1 MKKFAAFLSAALIL
15 AGCAGVYA
23 AAGTEADPLISLS
36 WLNSHYI
43 PEAVRQAE
51 AQIDARTL
59 TVYQSVLSGLT
70 SAGAPDTPAADP
82 AGLSDRRLKRGDVL
96 TLPAGSTVMLL
107 AGSASI
113 SYSSGGTVVD
123 LTAGQALPA
132 GAAAAAFHRLLAAE
146 NTTAAVTV
154 TSDTAVLSTEGAYTL
169 SPSGNVDYHAL
180 ADALAELGL
189 FRGTGAAYGS
199 GYELESAPTRVV
211 GLVMFLRLIGEE
223 QAALACTEA
232 NPFADTPAWCERYV
246 AYAYTKGYPKGVGA
260 GSGGQL
266 YFGPDAALSAGE
278 YMTFL
283 LRALGYSDSGAAAD
297 FSWSTA
303 LSFALERG
311 VVNPAEYQSLTAGP
325 FLRAQVAYLSLYALT
340 APTKD
345 ADTLAS
351 RLADRGVVDEAEL
364 YTTLNAVALER
375 LGS

>member
-169 SPSGNVDYHAL
+169 SP
-180 ADALAELGL
+180 AEMWIITPWRMPWQSWDFFG
-189 FRGTGAAYGS
+189 
-199 GYELESAPTRVV
+199 
-211 GLVMFLRLIGEE
+211 
-223 QAALACTEA
+223 
-232 NPFADTPAWCERYV
+232 TPA
-246 AYAYTKGYPKGVGA
+246 P
-260 GSGGQL
+260 
-266 YFGPDAALSAGE
+266 P
-278 YMTFL
+278 
-283 LRALGYSDSGAAAD
+283 
-297 FSWSTA
+297 
-303 LSFALERG
+303 
-311 VVNPAEYQSLTAGP
+311 
-325 FLRAQVAYLSLYALT
+325 T
-340 APTKD
+340 APGMSWRAPLPAWWD
-345 ADTLAS
+345 WLCS
-351 RLADRGVVDEAEL
+351 CG
-364 YTTLNAVALER
+364 
-375 LGS
+375 